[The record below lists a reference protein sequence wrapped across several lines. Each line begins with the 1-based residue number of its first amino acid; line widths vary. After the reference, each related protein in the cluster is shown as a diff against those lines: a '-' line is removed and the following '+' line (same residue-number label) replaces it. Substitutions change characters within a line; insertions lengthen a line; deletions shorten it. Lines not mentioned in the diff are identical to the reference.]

1 MQSKKPI
8 YKKPREQINTFEE
21 STWHANDT
29 PMFENEHCAVF
40 KDLYPCVTGHL
51 LFIPKQNNAKT
62 VSEAYKLAY
71 YCGEEWIKEGK
82 MDGFNVGQNI
92 GACSGQ
98 TIFWPHIHFIPR
110 KNGDT
115 EPGQSSG
122 IRLSH
127 PNGDH
132 GEYY

>member
-1 MQSKKPI
+1 
-8 YKKPREQINTFEE
+8 
-21 STWHANDT
+21 
-29 PMFENEHCAVF
+29 VF

-51 LFIPKQNNAKT
+51 LFIPKKNNAQT
-62 VSEAYKLAY
+62 ISEAYKLAY

-82 MDGFNVGQNI
+82 MNGFNVGQNI
-92 GACSGQ
+92 GACAGQ
-98 TIFWPHIHFIPR
+98 TILWPHIHFIPR

-115 EPGQSSG
+115 KPKQHSG

-132 GEYY
+132 KEYY